1 MPSSVPPCRRRSA
14 ARVEAREARAVGLD
28 RGADRLQGRDDAL
41 PAIGDP
47 DGIGRDEGQPR
58 AARKRLSQ
66 THPGMDPEGLGGM
79 RDLADELLAPR
90 LRREGGGP
98 AQERLAPPGR
108 DGELES
114 RKHHADD

>member
-1 MPSSVPPCRRRSA
+1 VQASHA

-28 RGADRLQGRDDAL
+28 RGANRLQGRDDAL

-47 DGIGRDEGQPR
+47 DGIGRDEGQPW

-66 THPGMDPEGLGGM
+66 THPGMDSERLGGM
-79 RDLADELLAPR
+79 RDLADELLAPGFR
-90 LRREGGGP
+90 GEGGGS
-98 AQERLAPPGR
+98 AQERLAAPGR

-114 RKHHADD
+114 RKQYADD